1 MRGMTLIFLFC
12 ALLAG
17 NAMANHDKVVLGFI
31 EKVTLVDNDLVL
43 SAKLDTGAKS
53 ASLNATKITKIEKN
67 NKPYLKFIVPSK
79 AGDMSFT
86 CEYVGTVNIKI
97 RSDEKAISP
106 LVKASIDRPVVLMRL
121 KLGNEE
127 RIVRVNLTNRKRFVY
142 PLLLGREAI
151 IAFNSIIDPSL
162 KYTVKSHSSDHS

>member
-1 MRGMTLIFLFC
+1 MRGMTLIFLFYV
-12 ALLAG
+12 LLAG
-17 NAMANHDKVVLGFI
+17 NAMANHDKVILGFI

-53 ASLNATKITKIEKN
+53 ASLNAIKITKIEKN

-79 AGDMSFT
+79 TGDVTFA

-97 RSDEKAISP
+97 RAGENAISP
-106 LVKASIDRPVVLMRL
+106 LVKASIDRPVVLMRI
-121 KLGNEE
+121 KLGNQE
-127 RIVRVNLTNRKRFVY
+127 RVVRVNLTNRKRFIY

-151 IAFNSIIDPSL
+151 IAFGGVIDPSL
-162 KYTVKSHSSDHS
+162 KYTIKYPSSSKQ